1 MGKCTDAVTNWMI
14 RCHVIHE
21 EDKELYKYAIH
32 SFFLLLSPLILA
44 GGIGFCVGS
53 VKHGFAVILP
63 FIVLRK
69 FSGGYHAKNLHTCI
83 WDRVF
88 YCFCA

>member
-32 SFFLLLSPLILA
+32 SFFSIALTSYSCRRHWLLR
-44 GGIGFCVGS
+44 
-53 VKHGFAVILP
+53 
-63 FIVLRK
+63 RK
-69 FSGGYHAKNLHTCI
+69 CKTWICGYFTIYSSAKI
-83 WDRVF
+83 
-88 YCFCA
+88 

>member
-32 SFFLLLSPLILA
+32 SFFLYSPLILA

-69 FSGGYHAKNLHTCI
+69 FRAGLQVPCIVKKGKSTKNGL
-83 WDRVF
+83 
-88 YCFCA
+88 

>member
-32 SFFLLLSPLILA
+32 SFFYCSHLLFLQEALA
-44 GGIGFCVGS
+44 
-53 VKHGFAVILP
+53 FA
-63 FIVLRK
+63 
-69 FSGGYHAKNLHTCI
+69 
-83 WDRVF
+83 
-88 YCFCA
+88 